1 MIEEHRVLTFAADLI
16 QSVWALELLIVLKR
30 DPTRYWAA
38 DELIRELRGSQ
49 VVVADALN
57 NLSAAGLAIENGDS
71 RYRYQP
77 VSPVTDE
84 LVSELVKLYA
94 LKPTTVTRAIVT
106 SPNRKLQILSDAFR
120 IKE

>member
-1 MIEEHRVLTFAADLI
+1 MIAEEKALTFAADLI

-30 DPTRYWAA
+30 DPARYWSA

-57 NLSAAGLAIENGDS
+57 NLRAAGLAVENGGS
-71 RYRYQP
+71 RYRYHP
-77 VSPVTDE
+77 VSPVMDE

-106 SPNRKLQILSDAFR
+106 SPNRKLQMLSDAFR